1 MTIGKITEDIINRSP
16 FLREAITEELINISS
31 LARKI
36 KPEIEEVIKKEVKE
50 GAVVMAIKR
59 MSPGHYHKINLKIRN
74 FMSDIGDF
82 IVRSDLEDFTY
93 ANSDSLRAKQVDL
106 MRAINKEK
114 DYFLTVCRGI
124 NETTLIASKT
134 IAPSVQ
140 QLFSDETVKSH
151 TSNLASVTIKLP
163 AKNVEISGIYY
174 YILKHLA
181 WEGINIV
188 EIVSTT
194 NEFTIV
200 VSSEVVDLAFSVL
213 MRLKKSGS

>member
-1 MTIGKITEDIINRSP
+1 MVAQE
-16 FLREAITEELINISS
+16 
-31 LARKI
+31 
-36 KPEIEEVIKKEVKE
+36 KPKKS
-50 GAVVMAIKR
+50 M
-59 MSPGHYHKINLKIRN
+59 Y
-74 FMSDIGDF
+74 D
-82 IVRSDLEDFTY
+82 
-93 ANSDSLRAKQVDL
+93 
-106 MRAINKEK
+106 
-114 DYFLTVCRGI
+114 
-124 NETTLIASKT
+124 
-134 IAPSVQ
+134 SVQ